1 MRHPSMCPMRSPGPT
16 IARRTP
22 ERIGQTTRTSRKSS
36 AKKMRLI
43 CRGRI
48 SLRPNDLSCEETAP
62 ASAGI
67 PGKVFSPER
76 AVSTSLLECG
86 AMPIPVCAHLSRFFW
101 TGQPLTYPAVQN
113 SGAAAEDH
121 ELTAPPMHFPQI
133 CSVRK
138 RIRLEV
144 TSPAGGIA
152 GYALLTLVYRPRI
165 GVTRRTRVFGAR
177 PTQQDISG

>member
-1 MRHPSMCPMRSPGPT
+1 MRQPSMCPIRSPGPT

-48 SLRPNDLSCEETAP
+48 SLRPNDLSFEETAP

-86 AMPIPVCAHLSRFFW
+86 PMPIPVCAHLSRFFW

-113 SGAAAEDH
+113 SGTAEDH
-121 ELTAPPMHFPQI
+121 KLTAPPMHFPQI
-133 CSVRK
+133 CSVRR
-138 RIRLEV
+138 RIRLEG
-144 TSPAGGIA
+144 TSPAGGSA
-152 GYALLTLVYRPRI
+152 GHALLTLVYASGSASRN
-165 GVTRRTRVFGAR
+165 ANAYLAQ
-177 PTQQDISG
+177 PT

>member
-48 SLRPNDLSCEETAP
+48 SLRPNDLSFEETAP

-67 PGKVFSPER
+67 PGKVFSPNAPYR
-76 AVSTSLLECG
+76 LHSLNAALWL
-86 AMPIPVCAHLSRFFW
+86 IPVCTHLSRFFW
-101 TGQPLTYPAVQN
+101 TGQPLTYPAFQIR
-113 SGAAAEDH
+113 SPQEDH
-121 ELTAPPMHFPQI
+121 RLTAPPMHFPQI
-133 CSVRK
+133 CSVRT

-144 TSPAGGIA
+144 ASPAGGSA
-152 GYALLTLVYRPRI
+152 GYVSLTLVYAPGSSSRSATAWLPQ
-165 GVTRRTRVFGAR
+165 
-177 PTQQDISG
+177 PTQQHIKG